1 MKQKGGRDMTGDYE
15 VGYKKPPKHGQFRPG
30 ESGNPKGKPSGAKNL
45 KTELQEELAET
56 IKIKESGH
64 AKTVSKQRAM
74 LKSLTAKAVQG
85 DTKAANVVLG
95 MIFKFLHDQPDDGET
110 IELTQTDRAIL
121 EDFKTSILKAA
132 RTKRKK
138 NAR

>member
-1 MKQKGGRDMTGDYE
+1 MPGHYE
-15 VGYKKPPKHGQFRPG
+15 VGYKKQPKAGRFRSG
-30 ESGNPKGKPSGAKNL
+30 ASGNPKGRPRGAKNL
-45 KTELQEELAET
+45 KTELREELAET

-85 DTKAANVVLG
+85 DTKAVSVVVG
-95 MIFKFLHDQPDDGET
+95 MVSRFLLDEPDDGET

-121 EDFKTSILKAA
+121 EDFEASILNAA
-132 RTKRKK
+132 RTKGKK
-138 NAR
+138 NAG

>member
-1 MKQKGGRDMTGDYE
+1 MPGDYE
-15 VGYKKPPKHGQFRPG
+15 VGYKKPPKHGQFQPG
-30 ESGNPKGKPSGAKNL
+30 ESGNPQGRPSGAKNL

-56 IKIKESGH
+56 IKIKESGQ

-95 MIFKFLHDQPDDGET
+95 MIFKFLQDQPDDGEA
-110 IELTQTDRAIL
+110 IELTQTDHTIL
-121 EDFKTSILKAA
+121 KDFEESILKAA
-132 RTKRKK
+132 QTKGKK

>member
-1 MKQKGGRDMTGDYE
+1 MPGDYE

-30 ESGNPKGKPSGAKNL
+30 ESGNSKGRPRGAKNL

-85 DTKAANVVLG
+85 DARAANLVVG
-95 MIFKFLHDQPDDGET
+95 MIFKLLHDQPDDSDGV
-110 IELTQTDRAIL
+110 ELTPTDHAIL
-121 EDFKTSILKAA
+121 AEFEANVLKAA
-132 RTKRKK
+132 RIKGETDDE
-138 NAR
+138 

>member
-1 MKQKGGRDMTGDYE
+1 MSGDYE

-30 ESGNPKGKPSGAKNL
+30 DSGNPKGRPRGAKNL
-45 KTELQEELAET
+45 KTELREELTET
-56 IKIKESGH
+56 IKIKESGR

-85 DTKAANVVLG
+85 DTKAVSVVVG
-95 MIFKFLHDQPDDGET
+95 MVSRFLLDEPDDGET
-110 IELTQTDRAIL
+110 IELTQADRAIL
-121 EDFKTSILKAA
+121 EKFKTNILKAA